1 MSLFRTDPV
10 RRLLSSLPSR
20 QLGYPH
26 THRIE
31 TRWHDNDSFGHI
43 NNVVYYSFMDTAVN
57 THLLENGLDERRFVA
72 ASSCQYLQPMAYP
85 QPVSVGLSISK
96 LGRSSVT
103 YSIGI
108 FSEQPS
114 EQTLLLC
121 ANGLFTHVYVDADG
135 RPSPVAE
142 HVRTALQLLVER
154 EKRL

>member
-1 MSLFRTDPV
+1 MLVR
-10 RRLLSSLPSR
+10 RRLLSSIATTTR
-20 QLGYPH
+20 YPYY
-26 THRIE
+26 HRIT
-31 TRWHDNDSFGHI
+31 TRWHDNDSFGHV

-121 ANGLFTHVYVDADG
+121 AKGAFTHVYVDADG

-142 HVRTALQLLVER
+142 HVRTALQELLVE
-154 EKRL
+154 